1 LHYASGISL
10 LQILKHQS
18 DNEWDV
24 ANIVFVL
31 TNRRHGEK
39 SIAYCESHDQAL
51 VGDKTLS
58 FWLMDAEMY
67 SSMSTESSRSI
78 VIDRGIAL
86 HKMIRFITHTLG
98 GEGYLNFI
106 GEQTFAFQPVRLS

>member
-1 LHYASGISL
+1 MCVAECRHCASL

-18 DNEWDV
+18 DDQWNV
-24 ANIVFVL
+24 ANIVFTL

-51 VGDKTLS
+51 VGDKTIA

-67 SSMSTESSRSI
+67 GCMSTTSGPSLI
-78 VIDRGIAL
+78 IDRGIAL

-106 GEQTFAFQPVRLS
+106 GELEIWRG

>member
-1 LHYASGISL
+1 ML
-10 LQILKHQS
+10 LLSQLLKHKL
-18 DNEWDV
+18 DDEWNV
-24 ANIVFVL
+24 ADIVYTL

-51 VGDKTLS
+51 VGDKTLA
-58 FWLMDAEMY
+58 FWMMDAEMY
-67 SSMSTESSRSI
+67 TSMSTQSPPSI

-106 GEQTFAFQPVRLS
+106 GEQTRTFWK